1 MFEQLHGTVLGWN
14 FLRENK
20 KMGINKTNNQTTYF
34 PHIDCITYPHP
45 SQCISTTSF
54 HYWNSH
60 TQLEGQTVAICTE
73 EMSVQRGGS

>member
-1 MFEQLHGTVLGWN
+1 MFEQLHGTVLCWD

-20 KMGINKTNNQTTYF
+20 KMGINKTKKQTRYF
-34 PHIDCITYPHP
+34 PCIESISYPHP
-45 SQCISTTSF
+45 SQCVSTTSF

-60 TQLEGQTVAICTE
+60 TQSEGQKVAICTE